1 MAGKEGVVRELG
13 QVYWHSPI
21 PPAFMS
27 IETVHLNAYT
37 MADEPKPGS
46 RGVRVQRMK
55 GTTMTDPVYKGA
67 CMCGAVRF
75 EARGEPLRTG
85 MCHCTTCRRNT
96 GSAFTVYA
104 VFPAARLRMLGDE
117 TGSYATSEHLTRHFC
132 RVCGAPAF
140 VEERGEMIRALGR
153 FRRRGSVHAH
163 LRAVRGQ
170 PAPVAA
176 AGARPRILRA
186 RPRLGSGPINF
197 LFSIFADDDDPVQG
211 GHHMSDQFWLTRA
224 QLKRLEPHFPLSHG
238 IPRVDD
244 LRVVSGIIHVIRN
257 GLRWRDAPKDY
268 GPHKTLYNR
277 FVRWSRLG
285 VFDRIFASLAGEGG
299 TPDQLMIDATHL
311 KAHRTAASLLK
322 KGMFPAVSDAR
333 KAA

>member
-186 RPRLGSGPINF
+186 RPRLV
-197 LFSIFADDDDPVQG
+197 FAETAAGMLAGICPEG
-211 GHHMSDQFWLTRA
+211 RCRLSSRA
-224 QLKRLEPHFPLSHG
+224 
-238 IPRVDD
+238 PR
-244 LRVVSGIIHVIRN
+244 
-257 GLRWRDAPKDY
+257 Y
-268 GPHKTLYNR
+268 
-277 FVRWSRLG
+277 VRRPSAG
-285 VFDRIFASLAGEGG
+285 SLAGFSGLSG
-299 TPDQLMIDATHL
+299 PQIRS
-311 KAHRTAASLLK
+311 K
-322 KGMFPAVSDAR
+322 
-333 KAA
+333 